1 LIDYC
6 NIMNLMFIK
15 KEIPNIPLQG
25 RRPLTSLAVF
35 IAGFFIL
42 LQSNVGFAEDS
53 RSSIT
58 GSWFE
63 DTAQSDDLHRFLT
76 KNLQYID
83 VSAVRFRGT
92 RRGVVVGGD
101 YRRKLS
107 DKQINKILNYLGA
120 TVPLKPVTG
129 IEQSETT
136 VSFLY
141 SGDEIRKVP
150 LQDVDYSQSRQSTA
164 SQKDQGLVLAA
175 WEEDVLTIE
184 TNSTSGVSILERV
197 GLDKQ
202 AEEPTLRI
210 QTIIDAPRLP
220 GSLVFNRY
228 YKPYPMTSLSSESFV
243 K

>member
-1 LIDYC
+1 
-6 NIMNLMFIK
+6 MSLMFIK
-15 KEIPNIPLQG
+15 NGMPKTPTRG
-25 RRPLTSLAVF
+25 RRLLAGLAFVV
-35 IAGFFIL
+35 GTFIL
-42 LQSNVGFAEDS
+42 LQPNVGFAEDT
-53 RSSIT
+53 RSAIT
-58 GSWFE
+58 GPWFE
-63 DTAQSDDLHRFLT
+63 DPGQSDDLRRFLL

-83 VSAVRFRGT
+83 ISAIRFRGT

-101 YRRKLS
+101 YKRQLS
-107 DKQINKILNYLGA
+107 DKQLNKILNYLSA

-129 IEQSETT
+129 IEQSETA

-141 SGDEIRKVP
+141 SGDETRKVL
-150 LQDVDYSQSRQSTA
+150 LQDASFSESRQSTA

-184 TNSTSGVSILERV
+184 TNSTSGVSILERI

-210 QTIIDAPRLP
+210 ETIIDAPRLP

-228 YKPYPMTSLSSESFV
+228 YKPYPALQPAI

>member
-1 LIDYC
+1 
-6 NIMNLMFIK
+6 MNLMFIK
-15 KEIPNIPLQG
+15 KATPNTPLRG
-25 RRPLTSLAVF
+25 RRLLTSLTVF
-35 IAGFFIL
+35 VAGTFIL
-42 LQSNVGFAEDS
+42 LQSNVGLAEDTH
-53 RSSIT
+53 SSIT

-63 DTAQSDDLHRFLT
+63 DTTQSDDLHRFLS

-92 RRGVVVGGD
+92 RRGVIVGGE
-101 YRRKLS
+101 YRRKLT
-107 DKQINKILNYLGA
+107 DKQISKILNYLGA

-129 IEQSETT
+129 IEQSETV

-150 LQDVDYSQSRQSTA
+150 LQDVSYSESRQSTA

-184 TNSTSGVSILERV
+184 TNSTSGVSILERI

-202 AEEPTLRI
+202 ATEPTLRI
-210 QTIIDAPRLP
+210 ETIIDAPRLP

-228 YKPYPMTSLSSESFV
+228 YKPYPVSLSSQSFV